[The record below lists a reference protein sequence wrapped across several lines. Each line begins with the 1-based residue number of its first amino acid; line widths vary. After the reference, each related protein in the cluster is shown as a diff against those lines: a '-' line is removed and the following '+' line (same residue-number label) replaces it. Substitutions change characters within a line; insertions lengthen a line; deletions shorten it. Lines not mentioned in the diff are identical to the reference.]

1 MTGKPSIRSSCR
13 HSSEGPVHSG
23 RNAIANFTDEVN
35 QIKGGTS
42 ESLFIAMTVDTL
54 TEFPNIK
61 RVEFRAEGK
70 PLQFQMDMTK
80 QFMRDE
86 SYIQQTKT

>member
-1 MTGKPSIRSSCR
+1 MKAAVIHRSST
-13 HSSEGPVHSG
+13 
-23 RNAIANFTDEVN
+23 AIANFTGEVN